1 MIDML
6 RATFLDRLKR
16 FQLLEAALVEQEEL
30 LLGDVPKFFKQFRKK
45 LTNARKGIE
54 ELLPV
59 LSDDPLNRFL
69 IALQAAGQSWDL
81 ERAATPSADN
91 YYTAV
96 KLKDVAAYLH
106 VCKALA
112 NSKKPL
118 NIQELKPF
126 VPGDGLKSKPQLH
139 ARHLQILHGAGLI
152 TDEGQERRPY
162 VSYQLTDE
170 GRKLIEAILAS

>member
-1 MIDML
+1 MIDLL
-6 RATFLDRLKR
+6 RSTFLDRLKR
-16 FQLLEAALVEQEEL
+16 FQLLEAALVEQEQL
-30 LLGDVPKFFKQFRKK
+30 LLGDVPKLFKQFRKR

-81 ERAATPSADN
+81 ERAATPAAD
-91 YYTAV
+91 YFTRV
-96 KLKDVAAYLH
+96 KIEDVAAYLR

-112 NSKKPL
+112 DSKKPL

-126 VPGDGLKSKPQLH
+126 VPGDGLTSKPKLH
-139 ARHLQILHGAGLI
+139 ARHLQILHGAGFI

-170 GRKLIEAILAS
+170 GRKLIEAILASE